1 MKFTNTIT
9 INRQPAA
16 VFRFLAHFEN
26 VPRWNYAISETRK
39 ITGGPVGVGSRYRQT
54 RTLPTPSE
62 ETFEV
67 TEFEPDRK
75 LSIRG
80 ALGPLRGEVAYLVA
94 PAENGTNLTNI
105 MNLQPS
111 GPLRFVAPLAVSRI
125 KSAVAAN
132 LDTLKQILEKAGDR
146 PDKPMNAQNR
156 ALLPLSAR

>member
-9 INRQPAA
+9 INRQPAV
-16 VFRFLAHFEN
+16 VFSFLAHFEN

-39 ITGGPVGVGSRYRQT
+39 ITGDPVGVGSRYRQT
-54 RTLPTPSE
+54 RRFPTPSE

-111 GPLRFVAPLAVSRI
+111 GPLRFVALLAVSRI

-132 LDTLKQILEKAGDR
+132 LDTTKQILEKAGDR
-146 PDKPMNAQNR
+146 PDNR
-156 ALLPLSAR
+156 